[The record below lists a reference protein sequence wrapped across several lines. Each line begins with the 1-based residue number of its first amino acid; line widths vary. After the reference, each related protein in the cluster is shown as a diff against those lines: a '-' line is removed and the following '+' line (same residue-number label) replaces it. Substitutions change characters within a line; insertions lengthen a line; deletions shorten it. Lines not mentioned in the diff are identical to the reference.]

1 MIETSP
7 ERTLAVEQKN
17 VMSLVMAL
25 SRMVLKPSVIS
36 SVPRVSAQ
44 AA

>member
-7 ERTLAVEQKN
+7 KRTLAVEQKS
-17 VMSLVMAL
+17 VMSFVMAL
-25 SRMVLKPSVIS
+25 SRMVLKRSVIS
-36 SVPRVSAQ
+36 SVLRVSAQ